1 MNDRFG
7 QDRDPTG
14 GEAIASAGTVGEI
27 LRAERQRRGWTLA
40 DAEIYLK
47 IRRSML
53 EAIEQGRF
61 ELLPGRA
68 YALAFARTYAE
79 FLGLNAEDIVA
90 RCRTELRHAGEP
102 ETSGAAGT
110 GIFGDIDLPRVGM
123 AAAAAIA
130 VILAGLWMF
139 EGGGAGDGAGRLEA
153 QAPQVLPAREGA
165 DGARGLASPMPSVP
179 SGPGVAA
186 AMPPPP
192 PPAPQQPA
200 RGPAPGSTDPT
211 AAQAASPL
219 PGSAQPNSAPGSSAQ
234 VAAAGASRTAPPPAQ
249 PASRISLKANGD
261 TWVEIRDQAG
271 ASVLART
278 LRNGEVYNVPD
289 RPGLVLSSGRITTI
303 EVRVDGQVVS
313 PQGRPARREMPL
325 DPSRL
330 LQNAQAPAPAAAP
343 PAAAP
348 PAATEP
354 APAAQPGQATPAR
367 APRRG
372 NAPQPGNGA
381 PANGGAPAGTGG
393 TGN

>member
-1 MNDRFG
+1 
-7 QDRDPTG
+7 
-14 GEAIASAGTVGEI
+14 
-27 LRAERQRRGWTLA
+27 
-40 DAEIYLK
+40 
-47 IRRSML
+47 
-53 EAIEQGRF
+53 
-61 ELLPGRA
+61 
-68 YALAFARTYAE
+68 
-79 FLGLNAEDIVA
+79 
-90 RCRTELRHAGEP
+90 
-102 ETSGAAGT
+102 
-110 GIFGDIDLPRVGM
+110 
-123 AAAAAIA
+123 
-130 VILAGLWMF
+130 
-139 EGGGAGDGAGRLEA
+139 
-153 QAPQVLPAREGA
+153 
-165 DGARGLASPMPSVP
+165 
-179 SGPGVAA
+179 
-186 AMPPPP
+186 MPPPP

-219 PGSAQPNSAPGSSAQ
+219 PGSAPANSAQGGSAPASSAQ
-234 VAAAGASRTAPPPAQ
+234 VAAAGASRAAPPPAQ
-249 PASRISLKANGD
+249 PGSRISLKANGD

-343 PAAAP
+343 PVVAP

-354 APAAQPGQATPAR
+354 AAQPAHATPPAPPR
-367 APRRG
+367 AQRRG